1 MVPFAWR
8 ERWPQVWIY
17 TDSKVNGGLAGWL
30 AGWLGTGRDV
40 IEKPE
45 TRHLGQW
52 YVEGTLQAGI

>member
-17 TDSKVNGGLAGWL
+17 TDSKVNGSL
-30 AGWLGTGRDV
+30 AGWLGTGRDI